1 MVGQSLAQS
10 ESLAVSVTILEPPMS
25 METKLMVKLPRSV
38 AMVIREYPVPLGAE
52 LTTLGVGVGVLV
64 AAGEDE
70 ALGVGLGV
78 GVGVGLGDSSTV
90 GVGEGLARFNLG
102 KILSFWTKRG
112 TNWKVIF
119 REEFGI
125 KSEALKREKW
135 LKSGI
140 GRQYLKEVLK

>member
-1 MVGQSLAQS
+1 MKKYSVYIIQSQ
-10 ESLAVSVTILEPPMS
+10 EGFRYTGM
-25 METKLMVKLPRSV
+25 T
-38 AMVIREYPVPLGAE
+38 
-52 LTTLGVGVGVLV
+52 
-64 AAGEDE
+64 EDLDKRIFE
-70 ALGVGLGV
+70 H
-78 GVGVGLGDSSTV
+78 
-90 GVGEGLARFNLG
+90 NN